1 MKYRNIVEGK
11 FLKRPNRFIAHV
23 EVEGRL
29 EVVHVKNTGRCKEL
43 LTEGAIVYLEAS
55 DNPSRKTKFDL
66 IAVRKKNLLINMD
79 SQAPNK
85 VVGEWLENNCPWGK
99 LKLLKPEF
107 AHGDS
112 RFDFYLETESA
123 KILLEVKGVTLE
135 KEGVVLFPDAPTER
149 GIKHLEG
156 LTKAIAEGYR
166 AVVFFVIQME
176 GVKYFTP
183 NRETHQAFAEALQ
196 KAAQAGVE
204 VLAYDCHVE
213 EDGFEIRQ
221 RVEVRL
227 P

>member
-1 MKYRNIVEGK
+1 MKYSKIVEGK

-23 EVEGRL
+23 EVNGQL
-29 EVVHVKNTGRCKEL
+29 EVVHVKNTGRCREL
-43 LTEGAIVYLEAS
+43 LTDGAIVYLEVS

-66 IAVRKKNLLINMD
+66 VAVRKKNFLINMD

-85 VVGEWLENNCPWGK
+85 VVGEWLEKNCPWS
-99 LKLLKPEF
+99 KPKIIKSEF
-107 AHGDS
+107 THGDS
-112 RFDFYLETESA
+112 RFDFYLETENE

-149 GIKHLEG
+149 GVKHIEG
-156 LTKAIAEGYR
+156 LSKASHEGFR
-166 AVVFFVIQME
+166 PVIFFVIQME

-183 NRETHQAFAEALQ
+183 NRETHPAFATALQ

-221 RVEVRL
+221 RVEVIL
-227 P
+227 

>member
-1 MKYRNIVEGK
+1 MKYSKIVEGK

-23 EVEGRL
+23 EVNGQL
-29 EVVHVKNTGRCKEL
+29 EVVHVKNTGRCREL
-43 LTEGAIVYLEAS
+43 LTDGAIVYLEVS

-66 IAVRKKNLLINMD
+66 VAVRKKNFLINMD

-85 VVGEWLENNCPWGK
+85 VVGEWLEKNCPWGK
-99 LKLLKPEF
+99 AKIIKPEF
-107 AHGDS
+107 THGDS
-112 RFDFYLETESA
+112 RFDFYLETENE

-135 KEGVVLFPDAPTER
+135 KDGVVLFPDAPTER

-156 LTKAIAEGYR
+156 LSKALHEGFHS
-166 AVVFFVIQME
+166 VIFFVIQME

-183 NRETHQAFAEALQ
+183 NRETHPAFATALQ

-221 RVEVRL
+221 RVEVIL
-227 P
+227 